1 MVRKEYM
8 SLWQKNRQIICE
20 CSYRKRVFAKKGF
33 ISESDAE
40 MDQRANAAVQ
50 STLDRAK
57 ICKKPIA
64 KYDSATQKAYIEY
77 EDGVKKYVN

>member
-1 MVRKEYM
+1 MDDEVMKTCIWSGRSTCHYGKE
-8 SLWQKNRQIICE
+8 SLL
-20 CSYRKRVFAKKGF
+20 KKGF